1 MMLFIEDMSPER
13 EGRGVKDHAGMAAT
27 EVWVM

>member
-1 MMLFIEDMSPER
+1 MLFIEDISPER
-13 EGRGVKDHAGMAAT
+13 EGRGVGDDAGKAAT